1 MGVVMEAE
9 TQEDLGGCYSSRS
22 PGYIGSAV
30 RSQRAQDAGAQIA
43 PPASFGADE
52 VEGSRGE
59 AMSWAEPE
67 NIPAQGGCS
76 STHSCPGT
84 DARLSEVL

>member
-43 PPASFGADE
+43 LSPLCS
-52 VEGSRGE
+52 VRGSDHSMEMPTLR
-59 AMSWAEPE
+59 MFL
-67 NIPAQGGCS
+67 S
-76 STHSCPGT
+76 SLLQPFWNHS
-84 DARLSEVL
+84 